1 MRETLRDAITIAR
14 KDLLLEFRAR
24 TTAISALVFS
34 ALVLVIFYFA
44 RDPTEISD
52 RALAPSVLW
61 VTFTFAGMLGL
72 NRAFQIELET
82 RALDGILLAPANRT
96 SLYLGKVFA
105 NLAFVLMLE
114 AITVPLFGV
123 FFNVDVVSPLVPL
136 AGVII
141 LATIAFVAVGT
152 LFSAMTARTRFAELM
167 LPVLLVPFLM
177 PPITA
182 AVQMTERLFAGRPL
196 SEVAGW
202 LRLLAAY
209 DIAFVI
215 LGILLFEATLDE

>member
-1 MRETLRDAITIAR
+1 MRETLRNAVAIAR

-24 TTAISALVFS
+24 TTAISALVFT

-44 RDPTEISD
+44 RDPTAISD
-52 RALAPSVLW
+52 QALAPSVLW

-72 NRAFQIELET
+72 NRSFQIEMET
-82 RALDGILLAPANRT
+82 RALDGILLAPASRT
-96 SLYLGKVFA
+96 SLYLGKVLA
-105 NLAFVLMLE
+105 NLSFVLLLE
-114 AITVPLFGV
+114 AIAVPLFGV
-123 FFNVDVVSPLVPL
+123 FFNVDVVRPFVPL
-136 AGVII
+136 AGVIV
-141 LATIAFVAVGT
+141 LATVAFVAVGT

-196 SEVAGW
+196 SEAAGW

-209 DIAFVI
+209 DIAFLT

>member
-1 MRETLRDAITIAR
+1 MRETIRDAVTIAR

-24 TTAISALVFS
+24 TTAISALVFT

-44 RDPTEISD
+44 RDPTEVSD

-82 RALDGILLAPANRT
+82 HALDGILLAPASRT
-96 SLYLGKVFA
+96 SLYLGKMLA

-114 AITVPLFGV
+114 GIAVPLFGI
-123 FFNVDVVSPLVPL
+123 FFNIDVVKPFVPL
-136 AGVII
+136 ASVIV
-141 LATIAFVAVGT
+141 LATVAFVAIGT

-167 LPVLLVPFLM
+167 LPVLLIPFLM

-196 SEVAGW
+196 SEAMGW

-209 DIAFVI
+209 DIVFVI
-215 LGILLFEATLDE
+215 LGVLLFEATLDE